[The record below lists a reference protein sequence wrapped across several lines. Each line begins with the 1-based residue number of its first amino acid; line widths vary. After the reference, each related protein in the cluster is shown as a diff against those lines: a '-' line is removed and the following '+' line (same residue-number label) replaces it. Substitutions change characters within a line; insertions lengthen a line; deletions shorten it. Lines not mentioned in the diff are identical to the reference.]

1 MKKSSDGLGA
11 QTESK
16 EREKKAEGVWE
27 LPVPLLPPR
36 WEPQHPLHQNGL
48 NPLKPGAEIKP
59 PYLLLSWVSWL

>member
-1 MKKSSDGLGA
+1 MKKSSERLGA

-16 EREKKAEGVWE
+16 EREEKAGGVWE

-36 WEPQHPLHQNGL
+36 REPPHPPHQNGL

-59 PYLLLSWVSWL
+59 PCLLLSWVCWL